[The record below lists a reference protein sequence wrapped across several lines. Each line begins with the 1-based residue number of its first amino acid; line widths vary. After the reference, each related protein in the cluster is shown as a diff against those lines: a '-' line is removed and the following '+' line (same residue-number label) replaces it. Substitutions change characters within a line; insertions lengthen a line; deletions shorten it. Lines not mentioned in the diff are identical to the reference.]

1 MRAYSKSNYK
11 LDFTL
16 SFSCYTISSFLVPQ
30 YSIRFHSLYPYCQCA
45 SVCLND
51 ISEILQM
58 NWILPHCTVRIESK
72 EISYWKNIKKR
83 QKKVQSGEKLR
94 WQIFLS
100 REKMKFVFFF
110 IWLFFPLS
118 QFLILFPFF
127 RQWAQIIVKWFIVMR
142 RDV

>member
-51 ISEILQM
+51 ISEMLQM

-72 EISYWKNIKKR
+72 EISYWKNIKKKT
-83 QKKVQSGEKLR
+83 KKSTVGGKIEMTNFSFKRKNE
-94 WQIFLS
+94 IC
-100 REKMKFVFFF
+100 FFF